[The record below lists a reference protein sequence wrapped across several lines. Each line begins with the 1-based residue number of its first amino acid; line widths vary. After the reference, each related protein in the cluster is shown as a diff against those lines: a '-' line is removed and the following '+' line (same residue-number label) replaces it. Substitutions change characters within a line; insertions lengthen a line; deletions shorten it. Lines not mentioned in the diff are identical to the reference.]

1 VPKSSAKYCKVTA
14 GKITAVKSGTCV
26 VVVTV
31 TQKSPRKTTSK
42 TITIK
47 VEK

>member
-1 VPKSSAKYCKVTA
+1 
-14 GKITAVKSGTCV
+14 VKSGTCV

-31 TQKSPRKTTSK
+31 TQKSSRNTASK
-42 TITIK
+42 TINIK